1 MNGSLPILILLG
13 CLGSAVAEP
22 FRHIGDFA
30 IHSKLK
36 ITGAQVVPVA
46 IKPLT
51 LSVYTDG
58 LTVRISAADDSEHAS
73 EYEIYRSDGIGR
85 QTSPGGALEV
95 VPGVQAVAEKSG
107 VFRQLRLTQDGLTI
121 TTFPGVSDQIVVT
134 QASLVP
140 PPQARPVEEAPTQ
153 DASP

>member
-1 MNGSLPILILLG
+1 MKRILPVLIAISCVTRLT
-13 CLGSAVAEP
+13 AEP

-36 ITGAQVVPVA
+36 ITGGQVVPVA
-46 IKPLT
+46 IKPFT

-58 LTVRISAADDSEHAS
+58 ITVRISAESDAEHAS

-85 QTSPGGALEV
+85 QTSPGGPLEV

-107 VFRQLRLTQDGLTI
+107 VFRQLRLTQDRLTI
-121 TTFPGVSDQIVVT
+121 TTFPGVSDQIVIT
-134 QASLVP
+134 EASLVP
-140 PPQARPVEEAPTQ
+140 PPHARPVDDVPSA
-153 DASP
+153 DVSP